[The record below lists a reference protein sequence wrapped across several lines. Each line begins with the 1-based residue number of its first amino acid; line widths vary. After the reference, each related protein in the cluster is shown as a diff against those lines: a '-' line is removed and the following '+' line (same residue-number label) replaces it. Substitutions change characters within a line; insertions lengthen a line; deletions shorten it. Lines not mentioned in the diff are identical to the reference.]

1 MHIARIIGSTRTLGK
16 SQGFEGLPIRDEF
29 LHDNGVKIH
38 VMISAW
44 QPTPEELADLN
55 AGASV
60 LLSVMGMSAPEGTP
74 DAEYFKVPRQP
85 PVRLYVGGV
94 PKVDGG

>member
-1 MHIARIIGSTRTLGK
+1 MHIARIIGATRTLGK
-16 SQGFEGLPIRDEF
+16 TQGFEGLPIRDEF
-29 LHDNGVKIH
+29 LHNNGVKTH

-60 LLSVMGMSAPEGTP
+60 LLSVMGMSAPESTP
-74 DAEYFKVPRQP
+74 EADFLIVPRQP
-85 PVRLYVGGV
+85 PVHLAVGGV
-94 PKVDGG
+94 PKLDGG